1 MKIKFNLTHVDA
13 EGERNH
19 VGHFNDCAH
28 FTHGI
33 RAWWTGDLV
42 IQSDRG
48 ARGRTMIWLLW
59 LIIAGLLVYLCYA
72 LIYPEK
78 F

>member
-1 MKIKFNLTHVDA
+1 MMHVHA
-13 EGERNH
+13 EGETNH
-19 VGHFNDCAH
+19 VRRINDCAD
-28 FTHGI
+28 FTHCI
-33 RAWWTGDLV
+33 RAWWTGKLV
-42 IQSDRG
+42 IQSDWG
-48 ARGRTMIWLLW
+48 ARERTMIWLLW